1 MNSDD
6 SKYLILRGKNKDIY
20 FIQKRLSKN
29 LASIMGKDFIKK
41 SLETKNIDIA
51 RKKRDEI
58 LAELDLTAKNTA
70 NIVNI
75 HNSIDE
81 TLKDEDF
88 YVPTEKN
95 REFGNTLDKIDGKN
109 LNHSKLRDFSWNKKD
124 LIIKIDKFIPIGIL
138 VLTLLIAFF
147 A

>member
-95 REFGNTLDKIDGKN
+95 RESGNTLDKIDGKN

>member
-29 LASIMGKDFIKK
+29 LASILGKDFIKK

-95 REFGNTLDKIDGKN
+95 RESGNTLDKIDGKN